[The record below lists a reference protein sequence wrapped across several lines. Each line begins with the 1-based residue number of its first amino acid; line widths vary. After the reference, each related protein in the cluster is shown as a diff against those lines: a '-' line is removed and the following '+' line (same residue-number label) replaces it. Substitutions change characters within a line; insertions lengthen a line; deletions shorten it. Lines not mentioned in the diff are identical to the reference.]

1 MFEHQAVRV
10 NDYPAAI
17 LRQATSGEASAAAD
31 LWLRS
36 RYASVPAIPR
46 PVHSDED
53 VHRWFVSVVLPSR
66 EVWVAEADEHLVALV
81 VLDGDWI
88 DQLYVDPKW
97 FGRGLGSQLVNLAKE
112 LRPSGL
118 HLWTFQSNER
128 ARQFYER
135 HGFQQQ
141 EMTDGEN
148 EEGVPDVR
156 YRWAS
161 T

>member
-1 MFEHQAVRV
+1 MNAR
-10 NDYPAAI
+10 PSAI
-17 LRQATSGEASAAAD
+17 LRRATGGEASALAD

-46 PVHSDED
+46 PAHRDDD
-53 VHRWFVSVVLPSR
+53 VREWFARVVLPTR
-66 EVWVAEADEHLVALV
+66 EVWIAEVNEHLVALV

-88 DQLYVDPKW
+88 DQLYVDPEW

-112 LRPSGL
+112 LRPAGL
-118 HLWTFQSNER
+118 DLWTFQSNER
-128 ARQFYER
+128 ARRFYER
-135 HGFQQQ
+135 HRFRPQ
-141 EMTDGEN
+141 EVTDGEN